1 MHVLCTCTMHMH
13 RHYQKCIGIGTTT
26 CTTKNF
32 RSALQVT
39 QGAPQIRNSQV
50 TRILHQ
56 LKIHWGC
63 RSSGVPAARAR
74 GEETVLTWDPPVKVN
89 FELATPNSVRGCTLA
104 RPTWRRMK
112 KGAGVNCAR
121 AVHVQVV
128 CTLGNSHAP
137 TGQMGGTTDLKLA
150 GQMHTVPT

>member
-1 MHVLCTCTMHMH
+1 MKKGAGVHCARAVHVQM
-13 RHYQKCIGIGTTT
+13 
-26 CTTKNF
+26 F
-32 RSALQVT
+32 ED
-39 QGAPQIRNSQV
+39 
-50 TRILHQ
+50 
-56 LKIHWGC
+56 LK
-63 RSSGVPAARAR
+63 RAR
-74 GEETVLTWDPPVKVN
+74 GEEAVLTWDPPVKVN

-112 KGAGVNCAR
+112 KRAGVHCAR